1 MSEIR
6 VDLITEKTAD
16 GGVTIKSTGTGDN
29 KPTLLTLQTSEAD
42 IAANDVLGKIQ
53 FQAPDEGTGTDAIL
67 VSAAIQA
74 RSEGDF
80 AADANAT
87 AIDFMVGASEAA
99 ATKMSLSSTGVLTA
113 VELDISGNVDVDGT
127 TNLDVVDID
136 GALTQDGGAVFNEAS
151 ADVDFRVESN
161 GNANMLFVDG
171 GNNRV
176 GVGCNPS
183 ADFHVDSS
191 GGGVIRISRNGTST
205 SNFMALESDG
215 TNGTV
220 KAIQSLIVSAGG
232 SEQLRIG
239 SNLATGAETAPDVAS
254 GGLCLQLNAND
265 NAILSFKSSDVG
277 AGANVSGLEADT
289 FALYKKLSA
298 NEGGLLTQI
307 QSEIG
312 ECYETRAL
320 IAEATAVTDKNTG
333 ANAPIIFKSAATH
346 SGGVRALSNAATNA
360 NLFIIS
366 DHTTRRFIFDSEGD
380 LHSDSSNTT
389 FDSYEDAH
397 LVRAFDLS
405 HGRGVIN
412 SKFDEFIKYQ
422 HEDLAKAGLVGRE
435 NDGSPNH
442 FINMSGF
449 QRLHNGAI
457 WQQYEKHQKLASAFY
472 KLATKTIGKE
482 EADKLLTEEEI
493 QLLN

>member
-161 GNANMLFVDG
+161 GNTHMLFVDG

-176 GVGCNPS
+176 GIGTTPDLGVGLHIRTADSGMGSINANADELVIEGSGASGLSILSGASSKSNIFFGDSGSNVIGNISYNHSDNALEFATNGANQWFINSSGHLLPAATDHGIYLGVTS
-183 ADFHVDSS
+183 ATASNLLDDYEEGTWTFGMNVGGVAISLSKSEGRYVKIGDLVHVQAYIVVSNLNSQTGALNGTGLPFAASNANSGYSSTCTGFSTGLSLPVHDGGDNASFSATFAVSVDKNATTMFLRRQGDS
-191 GGGVIRISRNGTST
+191 GGGH
-205 SNFMALESDG
+205 
-215 TNGTV
+215 
-220 KAIQSLIVSAGG
+220 K
-232 SEQLRIG
+232 
-239 SNLATGAETAPDVAS
+239 ETIA
-254 GGLCLQLNAND
+254 C
-265 NAILSFKSSDVG
+265 
-277 AGANVSGLEADT
+277 
-289 FALYKKLSA
+289 
-298 NEGGLLTQI
+298 TQI
-307 QSEIG
+307 PVNSEFMFQFS
-312 ECYETRAL
+312 Y
-320 IAEATAVTDKNTG
+320 
-333 ANAPIIFKSAATH
+333 
-346 SGGVRALSNAATNA
+346 
-360 NLFIIS
+360 
-366 DHTTRRFIFDSEGD
+366 
-380 LHSDSSNTT
+380 TT
-389 FDSYEDAH
+389 F
-397 LVRAFDLS
+397 
-405 HGRGVIN
+405 
-412 SKFDEFIKYQ
+412 
-422 HEDLAKAGLVGRE
+422 
-435 NDGSPNH
+435 
-442 FINMSGF
+442 
-449 QRLHNGAI
+449 
-457 WQQYEKHQKLASAFY
+457 
-472 KLATKTIGKE
+472 
-482 EADKLLTEEEI
+482 
-493 QLLN
+493 